1 MGLVQETIS
10 VQSEVQAVCVPL
22 VQAAKDIKAKSP
34 TATYVTDGIALVTA
48 LMSAY
53 AALAADLQTVEAQ
66 AYLGLTLGRIAAAF
80 DGAVP
85 AAA

>member
-1 MGLVQETIS
+1 MITETIS
-10 VQSEVQAVCVPL
+10 VQQEVHDVCAPL

-34 TATYVTDGIALVTA
+34 LASYASDGGALVMA
-48 LMSAY
+48 LMQGFSL
-53 AALAADLQTVEAQ
+53 LAADLKTIEAQ
-66 AYLGLTLGRIAAAF
+66 AYIGLTIGRIAAAL